1 MNFHFNGQELSDFES
16 NAKREWAL
24 TNGIGGYAGGSVIG
38 SLGRTHQGYLI
49 ASLHPP
55 VERYVVF
62 SKTNETIC
70 SEDGCY
76 HLEAS
81 QHAGEE
87 LGLTMVN
94 SDEVPDVYKAPDT
107 VSVASDFVPR
117 KPVYTEGQQYLE
129 SFDYDGNVHF
139 TYKAGNVT
147 MKKHI
152 AMVQGS
158 NTVAIAYEIE
168 NKGEEASLCI
178 TPLMNYR
185 EHNGS
190 STPDTLRFET
200 EALEDGCGF
209 TLIPEANPQ
218 VRIALSCSEGVLHA
232 SSKLYDEDLQFATE
246 VENEVPGLDTCY
258 TPYEIAIRVPA
269 NSSKRV
275 SLLCWVELTHIPE
288 TTQIVAHSTMEFEQA
303 NMSSIAHESS
313 CVTAE
318 KAFEIIKDN
327 EVFFAELIKKAECK
341 DEFSQVLTIAA
352 NQFLSHREST
362 GLTTVLAGLPWF
374 TDWGRDTMIAFT
386 GLVLSTGRFDK
397 AEEILLTFVKY
408 VDHGMV
414 PNMFPDDGQDPL
426 YNTVDA
432 SLWYFYAVDK
442 YLEYNNTPEAYA
454 FIEKE
459 IYPAL
464 KDIVQAYKKG
474 TLFSIYMEEDGL
486 IHAGS
491 GTDQVTWMDVRVGDW
506 VVTPRHGKPV
516 EINALWYN
524 ALKVMEKLSAGFEV
538 ENEKDQARGDIGT
551 LRWPADYASLAELV
565 QKSFCEKFWNE
576 EAGCLYDVIDG
587 DERDASI
594 RPNQIYAVSLPYT
607 MLDEAK
613 AKSVVDVVKEKLFV
627 GVGLRSLDPAHKDYH
642 PIYVG
647 SLPKRDAAY
656 HQGTA
661 WGFIVGG
668 FITAYVKVYGK
679 TSETAQKALAMIA
692 PIKEHLRNNCVGSIC
707 EIFDGDA
714 PHNGR
719 GCYAQ
724 AWSVGETLRCYKED
738 ILPYL

>member
-1 MNFHFNGQELSDFES
+1 MNFHFSQHELANFRD

-49 ASLHPP
+49 ASFHPP
-55 VERYVVF
+55 VERYLVF
-62 SKTNETIC
+62 SKTNEAFLC
-70 SEDGCY
+70 DGQIFN
-76 HLEAS
+76 LETA

-87 LGLTMVN
+87 MNITLVN
-94 SDEVPDVYKAPDT
+94 SDDVPDVYKSPDT
-107 VSVASDFVPR
+107 VSVVSDFVPR
-117 KPVYTEGQQYLE
+117 KPIYTEGQRYQTG
-129 SFDYDGNVHF
+129 FDYDGNVRF
-139 TYKAGNVT
+139 TYSCGDIL
-147 MKKHI
+147 MEKHI
-152 AMVQGS
+152 ALVQGE
-158 NTVAIAYEIE
+158 NKVAIAYNIK
-168 NKGEEASLCI
+168 NAGESNATMVI

-185 EHNGS
+185 EHNDS
-190 STPDTLRFET
+190 STCDSLKFNNLTLQD
-200 EALEDGCGF
+200 ACGF
-209 TLIPEANPQ
+209 MLIPEANPN
-218 VRIALSCSEGVLHA
+218 VGIVLTTSEGELMPSA
-232 SSKLYDEDLQFATE
+232 KLYDEDLQFATE

-258 TPYEIAIRVPA
+258 TPYEIHVDIPAGTIKELSLICYVDTDGIDAEQESLSLVPIA
-269 NSSKRV
+269 SNEAFDVIKGN
-275 SLLCWVELTHIPE
+275 E
-288 TTQIVAHSTMEFEQA
+288 T
-303 NMSSIAHESS
+303 
-313 CVTAE
+313 
-318 KAFEIIKDN
+318 
-327 EVFFAELIKKAECK
+327 FFAELVKTADCQ
-341 DEFSQVLTIAA
+341 DEFSEILTIAA

-397 AEEILLTFVKY
+397 AEEILLTFAKY

-414 PNMFPDDGQDPL
+414 PNMFPDNGQDPL

-442 YLEYNNTPEAYA
+442 YLEYNNTPAAYG
-454 FIEKE
+454 FIQDN

-464 KDIVQAYKKG
+464 KEIIAAYKNG

-524 ALKVMEKLSAGFEV
+524 ALKVMEKLAAHYSDSPEILVPSFANSV
-538 ENEKDQARGDIGT
+538 DTDTSVTYGT
-551 LRWPADYASLAELV
+551 LAEQV
-565 QKSFCEKFWNE
+565 KESFCTKFWNKKDN
-576 EAGCLYDVIDG
+576 CLYDVIDDG
-587 DERDASI
+587 NGANEKDASI

-607 MLDEAK
+607 MLDEGK
-613 AKSVVDVVKEKLFV
+613 ARAVVDTVTEKLFV

-642 PIYVG
+642 PIYIG

-661 WGFIVGG
+661 WGFILGG
-668 FITAYVKVYGK
+668 FITAYTKVHGPSK
-679 TSETAQKALAMIA
+679 ETAEKCLEMIA
-692 PIKEHLRNNCVGSIC
+692 PVKEHLRNNCVGSIC

-724 AWSVGETLRCYKED
+724 AWSVGETLRCYTED
-738 ILPYL
+738 ILPYLK

>member
-1 MNFHFNGQELSDFES
+1 MNFHFTGKELADFES

-38 SLGRTHQGYLI
+38 SMGRTHQGYLI

-62 SKTNETIC
+62 SKTNEAIYC
-70 SEDGCY
+70 ADGCY
-76 HLEAS
+76 NLEAA

-87 LGLTMVN
+87 LNITMVN
-94 SDEVPDVYKAPDT
+94 SDDVPDVYKAPDT

-117 KPVYTEGQQYLE
+117 KPVYTEGQQYL
-129 SFDYDGNVHF
+129 SAFDYDGNVHF
-139 TYKAGNVT
+139 TYEAGAVCV
-147 MKKHI
+147 KKHI

-158 NTVAIAYEIE
+158 NTVAIAYELE
-168 NKGEEASLCI
+168 NGGEEAKLRI

-185 EHNGS
+185 EHNCS
-190 STPDTLRFET
+190 STPDTLRFESA
-200 EALEDGCGF
+200 ALEDGCGF

-218 VRIALSCSEGVLHA
+218 VRIVLSCSEGVLHT

-258 TPYEIAIRVPA
+258 TPYEIEITIPA
-269 NSSKRV
+269 KSSKRV
-275 SLLCWVELTHIPE
+275 SLMCWVEQTQISEDAQALE
-288 TTQIVAHSTMEFEQA
+288 TTEKAQA
-303 NMSSIAHESS
+303 QMIPIAHGIS
-313 CVTAE
+313 CVTADS
-318 KAFEIIKDN
+318 AFSVIKDN
-327 EVFFAELIKKAECK
+327 EAFFAELIQKAECK
-341 DEFSQVLTIAA
+341 DEFSEVLTIAA

-386 GLVLSTGRFDK
+386 GLVLSTGRYDK
-397 AEEILLTFVKY
+397 AEEILLTFAKY

-432 SLWYFYAVDK
+432 SMWYFYAVDK
-442 YLEYNNTPEAYA
+442 YLEYNNTPAAYE

-464 KDIVQAYKKG
+464 KEIVQAYKKG

-516 EINALWYN
+516 EISALWYN
-524 ALKVMEKLSAGFEV
+524 ALKVMEKLSARFE
-538 ENEKDQARGDIGT
+538 D
-551 LRWPADYASLAELV
+551 ADRKVCESKSLESNKYAELAELV
-565 QKSFCEKFWNE
+565 KKSFCEKFWNE

-594 RPNQIYAVSLPYT
+594 RPNQIYAVALPYT
-607 MLDEAK
+607 MLDEVR
-613 AKSVVDVVKEKLFV
+613 AKSVVDVVREKLFV

-661 WGFIVGG
+661 WGFILGG
-668 FITAYVKVYGK
+668 FITAYVKVYGASKK
-679 TSETAQKALAMIA
+679 TSEEALDMIA

-707 EIFDGDA
+707 EIFDGNA

-738 ILPYL
+738 ILPYRL

>member
-1 MNFHFNGQELSDFES
+1 MNFHFLQKELSNFKD

-24 TNGIGGYAGGSVIG
+24 TNGIGGYAGGSVLG

-55 VERYVVF
+55 VERYLVF
-62 SKTNETIC
+62 SKTNECIL
-70 SEDGCY
+70 SGKEIY
-76 HLEAS
+76 NLETA
-81 QHAGEE
+81 QHAGKEMDIT
-87 LGLTMVN
+87 LVN
-94 SDEVPDVYKAPDT
+94 SDDVPDVYKDPNT
-107 VSVASDFVPR
+107 VSVASDFIPR
-117 KPVYTEGQQYLE
+117 EPVYTEGQRYQT

-139 TYKAGNVT
+139 SYSCGDVT
-147 MKKHI
+147 MEKHI
-152 AMVQGS
+152 ALVQG
-158 NTVAIAYEIE
+158 E
-168 NKGEEASLCI
+168 NKVAVAYSIKNNGNCDATLVI

-185 EHNGS
+185 EHNNS
-190 STPDTLRFET
+190 STCDSLKFSNLTLQD
-200 EALEDGCGF
+200 ACGF
-209 TLIPEANPQ
+209 MLIPDANPN
-218 VRIALSCSEGVLHA
+218 VGIVLTTSEGSLIPSA
-232 SSKLYDEDLQFATE
+232 KLYDEDLQFATE

-258 TPYEIAIRVPA
+258 TPYEIHITVPTGE
-269 NSSKRV
+269 SKKV
-275 SLLCWVELTHIPE
+275 SLLCYVDTDAPE
-288 TTQIVAHSTMEFEQA
+288 IDAEEISLVPI
-303 NMSSIAHESS
+303 SSDAS
-313 CVTAE
+313 
-318 KAFEIIKDN
+318 FDIIKDN
-327 EVFFAELIKKAECK
+327 ETFFAKLIETAGCK
-341 DEFSQVLTIAA
+341 DEFSEILTIAA

-397 AEEILLTFVKY
+397 AEEILLTFAQY

-414 PNMFPDDGQDPL
+414 PNMFPDNGQDPL

-442 YLEYNNTPEAYA
+442 YLEYNNTKAAYD
-454 FIEKE
+454 FIKE
-459 IYPAL
+459 NIYPAL
-464 KDIVQAYKKG
+464 KEIVASYKKG
-474 TLFSIYMEEDGL
+474 TLFSIYMEEDCL

-524 ALKVMEKLSAGFEV
+524 ALRVMEKLAAYYNDSPE
-538 ENEKDQARGDIGT
+538 IST
-551 LRWPADYASLAELV
+551 PAFDNSIAADTAVTYGALAEQV
-565 QKSFCEKFWNE
+565 KASFCEKFWNE
-576 EAGCLYDVIDG
+576 ADQCLYDVIDDNNG
-587 DERDASI
+587 ICEKDASI

-607 MLDEAK
+607 MLDEDK
-613 AKSVVDVVKEKLFV
+613 ARAVVDTVKEKLFV

-642 PIYVG
+642 PIYIG

-661 WGFIVGG
+661 WGFILGG
-668 FITAYVKVYGK
+668 FITAYTKVYGAS
-679 TSETAQKALAMIA
+679 SETAKTCLTMIE
-692 PIKEHLRNNCVGSIC
+692 PVKEHLRNNCVGSIC

-724 AWSVGETLRCYKED
+724 AWSVGETLRCYTED
-738 ILPYL
+738 ILPYLK

>member
-1 MNFHFNGQELSDFES
+1 MNFHFSQNELANFKD

-24 TNGIGGYAGGSVIG
+24 TNGIGGYAGGSVLG

-55 VERYVVF
+55 VERYLVF
-62 SKTNETIC
+62 SKTNEAFLCGDKI
-70 SEDGCY
+70 
-76 HLEAS
+76 HNLEAA

-87 LGLTMVN
+87 MDITLVN
-94 SDEVPDVYKAPDT
+94 SDDVPDVYKDPNT

-117 KPVYTEGQQYLE
+117 KPVYTEGQRYQT

-139 TYKAGNVT
+139 SYACDDIT
-147 MKKHI
+147 MEKHI
-152 AMVQGS
+152 ALVQG
-158 NTVAIAYEIE
+158 E
-168 NKGEEASLCI
+168 NKVAVAYSIKNNGSCDATMVI

-185 EHNGS
+185 EHNDS
-190 STPDTLRFET
+190 STCDSLKFSNLTLQD
-200 EALEDGCGF
+200 ACGF
-209 TLIPEANPQ
+209 MLIPEANPN
-218 VRIALSCSEGVLHA
+218 VGIVLTTSEGTLIP
-232 SSKLYDEDLQFATE
+232 SDKLYDEDLQFATE

-258 TPYEIAIRVPA
+258 TPYEIHVTIPA
-269 NSSKRV
+269 GASKNV
-275 SLLCWVELTHIPE
+275 SLICYVDTDTPE
-288 TTQIVAHSTMEFEQA
+288 IDNEEISLVPI
-303 NMSSIAHESS
+303 SSNASFD
-313 CVTAE
+313 V
-318 KAFEIIKDN
+318 IKDN
-327 EVFFAELIKKAECK
+327 EKFFAELIKTADCK
-341 DEFSQVLTIAA
+341 DEFSEILTIAS

-374 TDWGRDTMIAFT
+374 TDWGPDTMIAFT

-397 AEEILLTFVKY
+397 AEEILLTFAQY

-414 PNMFPDDGQDPL
+414 PNMFPDNGQDPL

-442 YLEYNNTPEAYA
+442 YLEYNNTPAAYT
-454 FIEKE
+454 FIQEN

-464 KDIVQAYKKG
+464 KEIVAAYKKG

-524 ALKVMEKLSAGFEV
+524 ALKVMEKLSVHYGDSANIDSITYGDLAGQV
-538 ENEKDQARGDIGT
+538 KT
-551 LRWPADYASLAELV
+551 
-565 QKSFCEKFWNE
+565 SFCEKFWNE
-576 EAGCLYDVIDG
+576 ADQCLYDVIDG
-587 DERDASI
+587 DDKDASI

-607 MLDEAK
+607 MLDEEK
-613 AKSVVDVVKEKLFV
+613 ARAVVDTVKEKLFV

-642 PIYVG
+642 PIYIG

-661 WGFIVGG
+661 WGFILGG
-668 FITAYVKVYGK
+668 FITAYTKVYGA
-679 TSETAQKALAMIA
+679 SPETAEKCLEMIS
-692 PIKEHLRNNCVGSIC
+692 PVKEHLRNNCVGSIC

-724 AWSVGETLRCYKED
+724 AWSVGETLRTYTED
-738 ILPYL
+738 ILPNLK